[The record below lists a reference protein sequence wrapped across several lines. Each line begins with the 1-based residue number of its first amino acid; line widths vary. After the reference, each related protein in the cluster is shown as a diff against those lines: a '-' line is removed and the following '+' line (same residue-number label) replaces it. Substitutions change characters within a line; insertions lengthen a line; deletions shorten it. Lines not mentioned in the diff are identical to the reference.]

1 MYVLCQLK
9 LLIKP
14 FSAKYSLSGLDP
26 TVELQAKTRML
37 AAMNLLG
44 QVCCLVNT
52 AEEICNGEHPFEGL
66 LIGCLGLGSA
76 LYSNASQG
84 QGVDRGLH
92 LLVGTLDVI
101 RTISQYKI
109 TCPQLLERIIQG

>member
-1 MYVLCQLK
+1 MVN
-9 LLIKP
+9 LLN
-14 FSAKYSLSGLDP
+14 SLSALDP
-26 TVELQAKTRML
+26 TVEFQAKTRML

-66 LIGCLGLGSA
+66 LIGCLGLVST
-76 LYSNASQG
+76 LYSNTAEG
-84 QGVDRGLH
+84 RGADRGLH
-92 LLVGTLDVI
+92 LQVGTLDVI

-109 TCPQLLERIIQG
+109 TCPLLLERIIQG